1 MAIKAI
7 AAKAFF
13 DTFWECRTFVLN
25 LESAYS
31 FTSPSCIIFQKCT
44 RIFFYRSWGKYL
56 RRNPKEWKSRLP
68 NGMGYAIICS
78 RAAVLQG
85 GQPP

>member
-44 RIFFYRSWGKYL
+44 RIFSIVHGGNIYGEIQKSGKADCRMEWGM
-56 RRNPKEWKSRLP
+56 R
-68 NGMGYAIICS
+68 
-78 RAAVLQG
+78 
-85 GQPP
+85 